1 MLSIYATNWA
11 NDLRTSHLLFWE
23 EHELTGNFP
32 EDNSEVSEPDEAVL
46 YMIYTRDSL
55 LQFDLMT
62 REEDYER
69 ITEDM
74 NTKRG
79 KSRVLKH

>member
-1 MLSIYATNWA
+1 M
-11 NDLRTSHLLFWE
+11 
-23 EHELTGNFP
+23 TGNFA
-32 EDNSEVSEPDEAVL
+32 EENSEVSEPDEAVL

-62 REEDYER
+62 REEDYEH